1 MSLSTDVPRIR
12 FRGVRG
18 GQSKQHQ
25 QRRRRR
31 RRVERGS
38 RSSRSHHIR
47 LSRLQARRDCVTTPL
62 QNHLFIED
70 ESQNF
75 DEMRS
80 VGSSSPAWVR
90 FRNFCNCSLSSSKTV
105 HFVRRYSNRLMI
117 AHWLMNS
124 PFKLLC
130 DTVHQFTMIN
140 IWIYDSYFD
149 TFNHGHERLDA
160 SSDARQIQM
169 RKSAT
174 SPART
179 KSA

>member
-1 MSLSTDVPRIR
+1 MLSLSTDVPRIR

-38 RSSRSHHIR
+38 RSSRSHHVR

-80 VGSSSPAWVR
+80 VGSSSPARGR

-105 HFVRRYSNRLMI
+105 HFVTRYVVSLWVEERKMRNGHIQSSLLLVTFAHSGRNGVDAGRKRR
-117 AHWLMNS
+117 
-124 PFKLLC
+124 K
-130 DTVHQFTMIN
+130 
-140 IWIYDSYFD
+140 
-149 TFNHGHERLDA
+149 
-160 SSDARQIQM
+160 
-169 RKSAT
+169 
-174 SPART
+174 
-179 KSA
+179 